1 MKADAFP
8 EASGQKEAAETPRGS
23 VSKPLL
29 NITSIEFLTVVAV
42 KANATPCQLR
52 LQGRIS
58 QLAAP
63 SCH

>member
-8 EASGQKEAAETPRGS
+8 EASGQKEAAKPPRGS

-42 KANATPCQLR
+42 KADAMP
-52 LQGRIS
+52 
-58 QLAAP
+58 AASSGEHKPIGGP